1 MGKRMEA
8 ITGLF
13 EGWAVSQVDI
23 GVMLGYM
30 LLMMVVGWRCKS
42 ISKNISDYVRMGCKS
57 TWWLMGTSI
66 FMLITSAGAFTGE
79 AGQAF
84 MSGWSFILFSAG
96 LLFGYIVMALFFA
109 PWMRR
114 TRAITPTDT
123 IRMRYGAVVEQC
135 NAYISMVVGMIWGGV
150 WLFGF
155 AIFMAVVFHIPV
167 PVVIV
172 FIGFVVIFYSVSG
185 GSWSVQIT
193 DTLQAYV
200 LIPIALVVLF
210 LSLKEVGGISGLF
223 QSIEAHG
230 LAEDYKIIMPVG
242 HQYTTNA
249 VKVGA
254 GYFSIGWLIAQFA
267 YRFLVSANM
276 TASWRFLSCKTDGDA
291 RKAALLA
298 GVLLFLGSFVW
309 NIPAMVG
316 RIQYEDEILALGQ
329 HAEMVSPTDAAE
341 YPEPTGNHVKL
352 SNPADGAYAVVA
364 KNVLPP
370 GLMGLVVIGLLAA
383 TMSSLDSAMTGNAGI
398 ICHNVYPPLMRL
410 LGKEPWTGRK
420 LLMLTRVVNFF
431 SGIWAIALAL
441 LFWKMAGAKS
451 IFDIGL
457 NIMGLVATP
466 MVSAM
471 VLSFFVKKLAW
482 WAPLAGMGIGM
493 GSSLFFMFAGP
504 LAESMAA
511 VSWIPDGV
519 AAGISTFGD
528 WINGLM
534 WHQKI
539 FITLA
544 LSILPALGSVF
555 FWKNS
560 TPEYRARVDT
570 FFKQLRTPI
579 DFEKEVG
586 EPMDNMLLKMIGKLG
601 LVIAGGIL
609 LLLFFAKDTEGHCSG
624 SSILSILFVA
634 AFIGTL
640 STIML
645 LTARKK
651 TTSLTK
657 RNM

>member
-1 MGKRMEA
+1 MET
-8 ITGLF
+8 IRNLF
-13 EGWAVSQVDI
+13 TGWAVSRVDI
-23 GVMLGYM
+23 GVMLGY
-30 LLMMVVGWRCKS
+30 LVLMMLVGWRCKG

-96 LLFGYIVMALFFA
+96 LLFGYLMMALFFA

-114 TRAITPTDT
+114 TRAVTPTDT
-123 IRMRYGAVVEQC
+123 IRMRYGPVVEQF
-135 NAYISMVVGMIWGGV
+135 NAYISMVIGMIWGGV

-172 FIGFVVIFYSVSG
+172 FIGIVVIFYSVSG

-210 LSLKEVGGISGLF
+210 LSLKEVGGIGGLF
-223 QSIEAHG
+223 QGIETHG
-230 LAEDYKIIMPVG
+230 LAEDYKIIMPLG
-242 HQYTTNA
+242 HQYTTDA

-254 GYFSIGWLIAQFA
+254 GYFSIGWLVAQFA

-276 TASWRFLSCKTDGDA
+276 TASWRFLSCKTDADA

-316 RIQYEDEILALGQ
+316 RIQYEDEILALGTPSEIV
-329 HAEMVSPTDAAE
+329 AVADAGAPPPTD
-341 YPEPTGNHVKL
+341 TNTVRL
-352 SNPADGAYAVVA
+352 NNPADGAYAVVA

-370 GLMGLVVIGLLAA
+370 GLMGLVVVGLLAA
-383 TMSSLDSAMTGNAGI
+383 TMSSLDSAMTGNSGI

-410 LGKEPWTGRK
+410 FGKEPWTGHK
-420 LLMLTRVVNFF
+420 LLTLTRVVNFL
-431 SGIWAIALAL
+431 SGIWAIVLAL

-457 NIMGLVATP
+457 NIMGLMATP

-471 VLSFFVKKLAW
+471 VLSFFVKKLTW
-482 WAPLAGMGIGM
+482 WAPLAGMGLGLAGSLLFM
-493 GSSLFFMFAGP
+493 TASSL
-504 LAESMAA
+504 AEAMAVA
-511 VSWIPDGV
+511 SWIPDGM
-519 AAGISTFGD
+519 ATGLSNFGN

-539 FITLA
+539 FITLG

-560 TPEYRARVDT
+560 TPEYRQRVDT
-570 FFKQLRTPI
+570 FFKQMSTPV
-579 DFEKEVG
+579 DFKKEVG
-586 EPMDNMLLKMIGKLG
+586 EPMDDMLLKMIGRLG

-609 LLLFFAKDTEGHCSG
+609 LLIFFAKDAGGRYSPA
-624 SSILSILFVA
+624 SILSILFVA
-634 AFIGTL
+634 AFIGAI
-640 STIML
+640 STAML
-645 LTARKK
+645 LTGRKK
-651 TTSLTK
+651 ENLPD
-657 RNM
+657 